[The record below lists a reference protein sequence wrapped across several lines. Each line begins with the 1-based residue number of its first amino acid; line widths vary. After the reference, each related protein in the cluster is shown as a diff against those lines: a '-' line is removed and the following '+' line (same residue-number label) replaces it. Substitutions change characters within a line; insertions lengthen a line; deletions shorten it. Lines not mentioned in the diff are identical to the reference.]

1 MTLRWDEDCEMWTA
15 WFGPVLMGSVERYDG
30 HQWRARV
37 TGSGT
42 LTFRR
47 LRDAQRWVEK
57 RAEDA
62 HAVA

>member
-1 MTLRWDEDCEMWTA
+1 MWTA

-30 HQWRARV
+30 HQWRARD